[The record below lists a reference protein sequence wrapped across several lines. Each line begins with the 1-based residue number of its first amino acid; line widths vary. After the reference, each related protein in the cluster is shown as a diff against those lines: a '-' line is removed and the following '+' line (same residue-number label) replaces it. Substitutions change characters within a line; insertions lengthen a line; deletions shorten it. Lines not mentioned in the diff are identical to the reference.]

1 MTKDKVIE
9 ILKNEANCVKAAEYC
24 TRECNKCSLVKE
36 AKDILTAL
44 TIAINTVEKRR
55 ISDVQK
61 STET

>member
-36 AKDILTAL
+36 AKDILNAL
-44 TIAINTVEKRR
+44 SIAIDTVEKRR
-55 ISDVQK
+55 ISDVQE
-61 STET
+61 STKT